1 MEKHAQSYTGIVL
14 HHAQV
19 RHMIEEAIYQ
29 SVEDSLPL
37 DLVVQMAQVEQLKRI
52 ADAMEKVAHKGIEI
66 DVL

>member
-1 MEKHAQSYTGIVL
+1 
-14 HHAQV
+14 
-19 RHMIEEAIYQ
+19 MIEEAIYQ

>member
-19 RHMIEEAIYQ
+19 RQ
-29 SVEDSLPL
+29 EDSLPL